1 MFRSRNFIFIMA
13 TIVLGLAFAFGLQAK
28 NCRTPQ
34 VLSEPLDCYVQSEK
48 LVCFDQAKIGPLN
61 CESVDDSTVI
71 CSAR

>member
-1 MFRSRNFIFIMA
+1 MFRSRRFIFIMA

-61 CESVDDSTVI
+61 CESVDNSTVI